1 MKKIAII
8 NACTDLGVHVNGASL
23 GAQMLTKDLP
33 SSNISNRYT
42 IKDNQMKEE
51 SNPKNSIH
59 SCQEINDF
67 VQEFNHLLLTMHDL
81 HFEEKMSK
89 EEIKSFQKKM
99 HDLVLSV
106 KALDTKNEKRNL
118 EPINE
123 FNEKLYEQ
131 VLQIIEDGE
140 FPLTVGG
147 DHIVAIASSLASIQ
161 KHQNLGIIWFD
172 SHADYNTYA
181 TSVTGNLHGLPLAV
195 ATHFEKD
202 ILADFHKGPFYNPKH
217 TVIVGGRDID
227 PWEWEN
233 VLEAGVTVFSTKDIQ
248 QYGVVEICKK
258 AFEIASSGTNGVHI
272 SFDLDL
278 IDPSF
283 APGVSVPAK
292 DGINLEETYSL
303 VDEIVKYTNM
313 IKSADL
319 VEYNPVLDEDNK
331 TANLAKEILTKWIE
345 AFRAS

>member
-23 GAQMLTKDLP
+23 GAQILTKDLR
-33 SSNISNRYT
+33 SNSTVSHCYT
-42 IKDNQMKEE
+42 LKDSQAKEQV
-51 SNPKNSIH
+51 NPKNPVTT
-59 SCQEINDF
+59 CQEIDDF
-67 VQEFNHLLLTMHDL
+67 VQEFNRLLLTMHEL
-81 HFEEKMSK
+81 HFEEKMTT
-89 EEIKSFQKKM
+89 EEIKSYQKKM

-118 EPINE
+118 EQINE
-123 FNEKLYEQ
+123 FNEKLYKQ
-131 VLQIIEDGE
+131 VLQVIEADE

-147 DHIVAIASSLASIQ
+147 DHIIAIASSLASIQ
-161 KHQNLGIIWFD
+161 KHQNLGMIWFD

-202 ILADFHKGPFYNPKH
+202 ILADFHKGPFYNPKQ

-233 VLEAGVTVFSTKDIQ
+233 VFEAGVTVFSTKDIQ
-248 QYGVVEICKK
+248 QYGAEEICRK
-258 AFEIASSGTNGVHI
+258 AFEIASNGTNGVHI

-278 IDPSF
+278 IDPNF

-292 DGINLEETYSL
+292 NGISLEETYNL
-303 VDEIVKYTNM
+303 VDEIVKYANI

-319 VEYNPVLDEDNK
+319 VEYNPVFDIDNK
-331 TANLAKEILTKWIE
+331 TANLAKEILNKWIE
-345 AFRAS
+345 NF

>member
-23 GAQMLTKDLP
+23 GAQILTKDLC
-33 SSNISNRYT
+33 SNSTVSHCYT
-42 IKDNQMKEE
+42 LKDSQAKEQV
-51 SNPKNSIH
+51 NPKNPVTT
-59 SCQEINDF
+59 CQEIDDF
-67 VQEFNHLLLTMHDL
+67 VQEFNRLLLTMHEL
-81 HFEEKMSK
+81 HFEEKMTT
-89 EEIKSFQKKM
+89 EEIKSYQKKM

-118 EPINE
+118 EQINE
-123 FNEKLYEQ
+123 FNEKLYKQ
-131 VLQIIEDGE
+131 VLQVIEADE

-147 DHIVAIASSLASIQ
+147 DHIIAIASSLASIQ
-161 KHQNLGIIWFD
+161 KHQNLGMIWFD

-202 ILADFHKGPFYNPKH
+202 ILADFHKGPFYNPKQ

-248 QYGVVEICKK
+248 QYGAEEICRK
-258 AFEIASSGTNGVHI
+258 AFEIASNGTNGVHI

-278 IDPSF
+278 IDPNF

-292 DGINLEETYSL
+292 NGISLEETYNL
-303 VDEIVKYTNM
+303 VDEIVKYANI

-319 VEYNPVLDEDNK
+319 VEYNPVFDIDNK
-331 TANLAKEILTKWIE
+331 TANLAKEILNKWIE
-345 AFRAS
+345 NF

>member
-23 GAQMLTKDLP
+23 GAQILTKDLH
-33 SSNISNRYT
+33 SNHISHQYT
-42 IKDNQMKEE
+42 ITDDLIKKDV
-51 SNPKNSIH
+51 NPKKQVT
-59 SCQEINDF
+59 SCHEINDF
-67 VQEFNHLLLTMHDL
+67 VQEFNRLLLTMHEL

-89 EEIKSFQKKM
+89 EETKLYQKKM

-118 EPINE
+118 ESINE
-123 FNEKLYEQ
+123 FNQKLYEQ
-131 VLQIIEDGE
+131 VLQVIDAGE

-147 DHIVAIASSLASIQ
+147 DHIIAIASCLASIQ

-172 SHADYNTYA
+172 SHADFNTYA

-202 ILADFHKGPFYNPKH
+202 ILADFHQGPFYNPKH

-227 PWEWEN
+227 PWEWGN

-248 QYGVVEICKK
+248 QYGVEAICKK
-258 AFEIASSGTNGVHI
+258 AFEIASNGTNGIHI

-278 IDPSF
+278 IDPEV
-283 APGVSVPAK
+283 APGVSIPAK
-292 DGINLEETYSL
+292 NGITLEETHNL
-303 VDEIVKYTNM
+303 VDEIIKYANI

-319 VEYNPVLDEDNK
+319 VEYNPVLDVEHK
-331 TANLAKEILTKWIE
+331 TENIAKEILAKWIE
-345 AFRAS
+345 NF

>member
-23 GAQMLTKDLP
+23 GAQILTKDLC
-33 SSNISNRYT
+33 SNSTVSHCYT
-42 IKDNQMKEE
+42 LKDNQTKEQA
-51 SNPKNSIH
+51 NPKNPIAT
-59 SCQEINDF
+59 CQEIDDF
-67 VQEFNHLLLTMHDL
+67 VQEFNRLLLAMHEL
-81 HFEEKMSK
+81 HFEEKMS
-89 EEIKSFQKKM
+89 EENTKLYQKKM

-118 EPINE
+118 EQINE
-123 FNEKLYEQ
+123 FNQKLYSQ
-131 VLQIIEDGE
+131 VLQILEDNE

-147 DHIVAIASSLASIQ
+147 DHIIAIASSLASIK

-202 ILADFHKGPFYNPKH
+202 ILADFHQGPFYDPKH

-227 PWEWEN
+227 PWEWSN
-233 VLEAGVTVFSTKDIQ
+233 VLESGVTVFSTKDIQ
-248 QYGVVEICKK
+248 KYGVEEICKK
-258 AFEIASSGTNGVHI
+258 AFEIASNGTNGVHI

-278 IDPSF
+278 IDPTV
-283 APGVSVPAK
+283 APGVSVPSI
-292 DGINLEETYSL
+292 DGINLKETYEL
-303 VDEIVKYTNM
+303 VDEIVKYSNI

-319 VEYNPVLDEDNK
+319 VEYNPMFDKDNQ

-345 AFRAS
+345 HF

>member
-23 GAQMLTKDLP
+23 GAQILTKNLC
-33 SSNISNRYT
+33 SNGTVSHCYT
-42 IKDNQMKEE
+42 LKDNQTKEQA
-51 SNPKNSIH
+51 NPKNPVTT
-59 SCQEINDF
+59 CQEIDDF
-67 VQEFNHLLLTMHDL
+67 VQEFNRLLLAMHEL
-81 HFEEKMSK
+81 HFEESMS
-89 EEIKSFQKKM
+89 EESTKLYQKKM

-118 EPINE
+118 EQINE
-123 FNEKLYEQ
+123 FNQKLYSQ
-131 VLQIIEDGE
+131 ILQILEDNK

-147 DHIVAIASSLASIQ
+147 DHIIAIASSLASIK

-202 ILADFHKGPFYNPKH
+202 ILADFHQGPFYDPKH

-227 PWEWEN
+227 PWEWGN

-248 QYGVVEICKK
+248 KYGTEEICKK
-258 AFEIASSGTNGVHI
+258 AFEIAANGTNGVHI

-278 IDPSF
+278 IDPQV

-292 DGINLEETYSL
+292 DGISLKETCEL
-303 VDEIVKYTNM
+303 VDEIVKYANI

-319 VEYNPVLDEDNK
+319 VEYNPIFDKDDQ
-331 TANLAKEILTKWIE
+331 TANLAKEILSKWIE
-345 AFRAS
+345 NF